1 MTQLVVVRGLLRRKG
16 CRILGKKV
24 KLEVCSKVLNVILE
38 IRLGQALVENNGM
51 LP

>member
-1 MTQLVVVRGLLRRKG
+1 MTQLVVSTGLLRRKG

-24 KLEVCSKVLNVILE
+24 KLVCSKMLNMISE
-38 IRLGQALVENNGM
+38 IRLGQGLVENNGM